1 MSAIPKEVGVD
12 KYICFLSNI
21 NRLLRPSLPYSKEN
35 SDKIKSTVVKQLES
49 LEKLV
54 KSSDLD
60 FNQIRDVVKFLVFLL
75 AFMYSLK

>member
-21 NRLLRPSLPYSKEN
+21 YRLLRPSLPYSKEN